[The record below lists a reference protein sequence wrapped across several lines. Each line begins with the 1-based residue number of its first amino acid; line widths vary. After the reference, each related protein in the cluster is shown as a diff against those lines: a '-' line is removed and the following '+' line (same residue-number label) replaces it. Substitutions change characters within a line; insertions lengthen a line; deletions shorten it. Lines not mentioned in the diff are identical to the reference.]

1 MRLPSTL
8 KAVEPS
14 VFKDCKSVKRA
25 RFVDG
30 REMLVEDAGVW
41 SWPFWSCGV
50 EEIVFPSTLREMPPE
65 IFKGCESLRVMRAGD
80 FVGSGGRC
88 RRSEQRGYSG
98 RECFE

>member
-30 REMLVEDAGVW
+30 REMLVEDAGIW
-41 SWPFWSCGV
+41 NGPFWSCGV
-50 EEIVFPSTLREMPPE
+50 EKIVLPSTLREMPPG
-65 IFKGCESLRVMRAGD
+65 IFKGCGSLRVVRAGD
-80 FVGSGGRC
+80 FVGNGGRC
-88 RRSEQRGYSG
+88 RMSEQRSYSR